1 MRKRKRLSKKASMS
15 NFRRTA
21 RKVSRKNLRKT
32 LHRGGY
38 NF

>member
-1 MRKRKRLSKKASMS
+1 MRKRMSKKASRR

-21 RKVSRKNLRKT
+21 SKVKRRNLRKT

-38 NF
+38 EL

>member
-1 MRKRKRLSKKASMS
+1 MRRRLSKKASKR

-21 RKVSRKNLRKT
+21 TRVKRRNLRKT

-38 NF
+38 EL